1 MTILLINPPFCQLN
15 TPYPGTA
22 FLKAWLRKKG
32 HQVHQAD
39 TGLETYLRL
48 FSRKGLEEIVFSP
61 LSAESFK
68 KTIESNDSLKRIWQ
82 LRLQYCEVIEPVLSF
97 LQGKDSTMATVLCR
111 PGYLPEG
118 ERFSGREEE
127 GDERYG
133 SLGITDKARLR
144 ATLVLE
150 DLADFYRLSSDENF
164 GFSRYADHLAM
175 SPPSF
180 DTLYSKAL
188 DRDSHVSRIH
198 REILK
203 EKMELFKPDM
213 VGFSVPFPG
222 NLLESLRGAAFIK
235 EEYPDVHLT
244 LGGGYINTEL
254 RDISDIR
261 ISEFFD
267 SLTLDDGEDTMEIL
281 CTYLKGENK
290 REDLVRTWLPIEGE
304 WRFFDGPPGYHIKHK
319 ERPAPDYSEL
329 PMEKYL
335 SLVDRENPM
344 HRLWSE
350 GPWIKM
356 MLAHGCY
363 WKRCAFC
370 DTSLDYIQRFDP
382 GKASVLVDQ
391 IEELIESTGS
401 RSFHFVD
408 EAAPPSLM
416 KEMALELIRRRCSI
430 SWWTNIRFEKNFT
443 PQLCRLLA
451 RSGCIAISGGLEVAS
466 DRLLESIDKGVTVS
480 QVSRVAASF
489 RKAGIMVHA
498 YLMYG
503 FPGQNSQE
511 LIDSLDVVRQLFMH
525 GLIQSAYWHHF
536 ALTAHSPVG
545 LNPEKFGIKI
555 TGPQQRGFARNDL
568 SYSQKS
574 EDLSAYGKGLT
585 AALYNYMRGEGFDL
599 PLKKWFS
606 FKIENPRVN
615 RSLIKKIVEG
625 ENELELQDSSRLI
638 WYEALPE
645 QSEEGLIFRAGNYQE
660 LMHISPG
667 ESEFILKLLENCR
680 PEAAVFT
687 LKDFDSL
694 AEGHGINGD
703 SWLSGNLFQ
712 ELMDYGLLIL

>member
-1 MTILLINPPFCQLN
+1 MIILLISPPFCQLN

-22 FLKAWLRKKG
+22 FLKAWLREKG

-48 FSRKGLEEIVFSP
+48 FSRRGLEEIVFSP
-61 LSAESFK
+61 SKSDSFT
-68 KTIESNDSLKRIWQ
+68 KTLENNDSLQRIWS
-82 LRLQYCEVIEPVLSF
+82 LRQQYCEVIEPVISF
-97 LQGKDSTMATVLCR
+97 LQGKDSTMATLLCR

-118 ERFSGREEE
+118 DRFSAREEL
-127 GDERYG
+127 DETYG
-133 SLGITDKARLR
+133 SLGITDRARLR
-144 ATLVLE
+144 ATLFLE
-150 DLADFYRLSSDENF
+150 DLADYYKLTTDKDF

-180 DTLYSKAL
+180 DSLYKEAQVLS
-188 DRDSHVSRIH
+188 SNISRIH
-198 REILK
+198 HNILR
-203 EKMELFKPDM
+203 EKMENLKPDL

-222 NLLESLRGAAFIK
+222 NLLESLRGASFIK
-235 EEYPDVHLT
+235 KEYPHVHLS

-254 RDISDIR
+254 REISDIR

-267 SLTLDDGEDTMEIL
+267 SLTLDDGEDAMENL
-281 CTYLKGENK
+281 CAYLEKKKNK
-290 REDLVRTWLPIEGE
+290 TELVRTWLPLEGE
-304 WRFFDGPPGYHIKHK
+304 WKYFKGPQGSHIKHK

-329 PMEKYL
+329 PMKSYL
-335 SLVDRENPM
+335 SLVDQENPM

-370 DTSLDYIQRFDP
+370 DTSLDYISRFDP
-382 GKASVLVDQ
+382 GNASVLVDQ
-391 IEELIESTGS
+391 IEELIKSTGS

-408 EAAPPSLM
+408 EAAPPALM
-416 KEMALELIRRRCSI
+416 KEMALELIRRKCSI

-480 QVSRVAASF
+480 QVSLVAASF

-525 GLIQSAYWHHF
+525 GLVQSAYWHHF

-545 LNPEKFGIKI
+545 VEPHNFGVEI
-555 TGPQQRGFARNDL
+555 TGPEKKGFARNDL
-568 SYSQKS
+568 SYTQKS
-574 EDLSAYGKGLT
+574 EDLSAYGKGLN
-585 AALYNYMRGEGFDL
+585 AALYNYMRAKGFDL
-599 PLKKWFS
+599 PLKKWFN
-606 FKIENPRVN
+606 FTTVPPRVKRN
-615 RSLIKKIVEG
+615 LIKKIMNET
-625 ENELELQDSSRLI
+625 NELELKDSSRII

-645 QSEEGLIFRAGNYQE
+645 QSASGLIFRAADYQE
-660 LMHISPG
+660 QMNSSPE
-667 ESEFILKLLENCR
+667 ESVFILKLLENCR
-680 PEAAVFT
+680 PEESVFT
-687 LKDFDSL
+687 LKDFDLL
-694 AEGHGINGD
+694 AEEYGIDSD
-703 SWLSGNLFQ
+703 SWLSGYQFQ